1 MYVCMRDA
9 DGKIHV
15 HHQGVVVLVA
25 RKSWLEVACQHHN
38 RRAFILILKYTSESR
53 ILEMNE
59 WMNENILW
67 ACKGIPKGTSVHNL
81 RESQNN
87 FQCVFLLQKYYLGP
101 PKVLLSVVLFGSKRD
116 RIQWCCFSAQHDTL
130 SIHFYQL

>member
-59 WMNENILW
+59 WKYFMSLQRD
-67 ACKGIPKGTSVHNL
+67 PKGYF
-81 RESQNN
+81 RSQSAWITKQ
-87 FQCVFLLQKYYLGP
+87 FSMCFLLQKYYLRP